1 VTSKH
6 KRARLPAHA
15 REHALAAHAK
25 FVVRSYA
32 RARAQTHSEE
42 NLFQETLKL
51 E

>member
-1 VTSKH
+1 LFDRTD
-6 KRARLPAHA
+6 
-15 REHALAAHAK
+15 
-25 FVVRSYA
+25 SYA